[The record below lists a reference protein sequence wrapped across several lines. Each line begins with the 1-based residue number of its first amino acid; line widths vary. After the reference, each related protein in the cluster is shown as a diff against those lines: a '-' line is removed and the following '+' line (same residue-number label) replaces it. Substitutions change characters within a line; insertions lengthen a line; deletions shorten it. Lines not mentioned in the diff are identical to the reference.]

1 MFGFRDESATE
12 GSHAVPGSMHRDA
25 AHSHQRRSAH
35 LAIMGRLLLLL
46 LPVLPVTAADHLN
59 GFDAAEPSWQV
70 VIANAADAR
79 VRVQRR
85 NRFIRHSGQASE
97 NIEIDA
103 FRDNPT
109 IRLEHALPPS
119 APIEDLELSLQMRSS
134 HTGAVV
140 SLRLVFPKQVDPRSN
155 QTLTAL
161 LRGEAYLDPGD
172 WQTLRVDV
180 SNEAL
185 RNRITRLRAELQ
197 GKSLDLENAFFDRVV
212 VETRLRKGT
221 TEFFF
226 DDLRWTG
233 YASPQRDIVPVNAEV
248 RPQRRRVEMRH
259 DRILID
265 GRPSIPIFAPHHGE
279 PASRLREI
287 GINVVWVDNYQDRDH
302 ILDLQQHGLWA
313 MATPPRGIASAP
325 DASGKVVIKLD
336 GFERENPNPG
346 ILFWYLGTRIPGD
359 AREIVDSQVRLVRS
373 EDKLQRPIFA
383 DIGGGGLER
392 SYSRVLDGVGL
403 TLHPL
408 QTAYSTLDYR
418 RFLSLKIRQLL
429 PGTFVTTW
437 IQTEIEPEDGVL
449 KSPLPVV
456 EPEQIRLLTWTALS
470 AGVRGIGYWKST
482 SFDSTFPGARERELI
497 IAIISQEIE
506 LLEPWLATR
515 SVIEHRTVP
524 ISGISTAGKGRR
536 FDPDRNNV
544 SGVGA
549 IEQRQRAAEL
559 RAQREKQASGKPRQE
574 SIELSLIHGPNGQ
587 LLMPIWHD
595 PDTQFVPGQMASR
608 NLEMVIPGIE
618 DTATIWE
625 LSTTGV
631 RTVPSTSSPSGKH
644 IRLDRFDQ
652 VAALVVSTD
661 PNWGNILRSRINT
674 IKVRSAALW
683 LELAKAR
690 LERVRKVDHE
700 LQLLGAGQPDGP
712 QLLDQAAMYI
722 KAAERDYQRNVTMRP
737 DSGQPTRSGFPQ
749 SHLDVA
755 SIRWNAEA
763 ALQTLRILQRAH
775 WDEAIAGRGS
785 PLSSPYTACFQTLPE
800 HWRLVR
806 RIGASPVAGI
816 ENRLPSGSFERT
828 DSRQMLDE
836 GWRNIQPELEGIRA
850 AVEITTLQGSKNS
863 ILRMLSLKTT
873 EGEPPITLPA
883 TPLALET
890 PPVSVEP
897 GQIVHISG
905 RIRIPYPVSSTLEGV
920 TLGENLTG
928 TRLRWT
934 EADQWESFEMIRE
947 VNSAAD
953 LKLRLTLHGLG
964 EVWFDD
970 LKIVVS
976 DLAPPRRS

>member
-1 MFGFRDESATE
+1 
-12 GSHAVPGSMHRDA
+12 VLLLVLLL
-25 AHSHQRRSAH
+25 AHSTR
-35 LAIMGRLLLLL
+35 
-46 LPVLPVTAADHLN
+46 AADYVN
-59 GFDAAEPSWQV
+59 GFDTAEPSWQV
-70 VIANAADAR
+70 AIANAADAR
-79 VRVQRR
+79 VRMHRR
-85 NRFIRHSGQASE
+85 HRFIRHSGQASE

-109 IRLEHALPPS
+109 IRLEHALPPA
-119 APIEDLELSLQMRSS
+119 APIEDLELSMQMRSS
-134 HTGAVV
+134 QTGAVI
-140 SLRLVFPKQVDPRSN
+140 SLRLVFPEQIDPRTN
-155 QTLTAL
+155 EVLTAL
-161 LRGEAYLDPGD
+161 LRGETYLDSGD
-172 WQTLRVDV
+172 WQKLRVDV
-180 SNEAL
+180 SNEVL
-185 RNRITRLRAELQ
+185 RSRITRLRAELQ
-197 GKSLDLENAFFDRVV
+197 GQSLDLDNAYFDRVV
-212 VETRLRKGT
+212 IETRLRKGA

-226 DDLRWTG
+226 DDLHWTG
-233 YASPQRDIVPVNAEV
+233 YASPQREITPVNAEV

-259 DRILID
+259 DRIVID

-279 PASRLREI
+279 PANRLREI
-287 GINVVWVDNYQDRDH
+287 GINVVWVDDYQDRDH
-302 ILDLQQHGLWA
+302 ILELQQHGLWA
-313 MATPPRGIASAP
+313 MATPPRGSASAP
-325 DASGKVVIKLD
+325 DSSGKVVIKLD
-336 GFERENPNPG
+336 GFQQENPNPG
-346 ILFWYLGTRIPGD
+346 ILFWYLGTRIPGE

-373 EDKLQRPIFA
+373 EDTLQRPIFA
-383 DIGGGGLER
+383 DIGKGGLER

-437 IQTEIEPEDGVL
+437 IQTEIEPENGVL
-449 KSPLPVV
+449 QSPLPVV

-524 ISGISTAGKGRR
+524 IASTGSTDRTRR
-536 FDPDRNNV
+536 FKPDENDV

-549 IEQRQRAAEL
+549 IEQRQRAAQL
-559 RAQREKQASGKPRQE
+559 RADRQKQANTPARRG
-574 SIELSLIHGPNGQ
+574 SIELALIHGPNGQ
-587 LLMPIWHD
+587 LLIPIWHD
-595 PDTQFVPGQMASR
+595 PETQFVPGQMATR
-608 NLEMVIPGIE
+608 NLDMVIPGIE
-618 DTATIWE
+618 DTATVWE

-631 RTVPSTSSPSGKH
+631 RTVPCTSSPSGKH

-683 LELAKAR
+683 LELARAR
-690 LERVRKVDHE
+690 LERVRDVDRE
-700 LQLLGAGQPDGP
+700 LQLLGVGQPDGP

-722 KAAERDYQRNVTMRP
+722 KAAERDYHRNVTMRP
-737 DSGQPTRSGFPQ
+737 DSGQPTREGYPQ
-749 SHLDVA
+749 SSLDVA

-763 ALQTLRILQRAH
+763 ALQALRILQRAH
-775 WDEAIAGRGS
+775 WNKAIEGRGS

-806 RIGASPVAGI
+806 RIGSSPVTGI
-816 ENRLPSGSFERT
+816 ENRLPSGDFEQT
-828 DSRQMLDE
+828 DSRQMVDE
-836 GWRNIQPELEGIRA
+836 GWRNIQHELEGIRA
-850 AVEITTLQGSKNS
+850 AVEITTLQGSQNS
-863 ILRMLSLKTT
+863 ILRMVSLKTT

-883 TPLALET
+883 PPLALET
-890 PPVSVEP
+890 PPVNVVP

-905 RIRIPYPVSSTLEGV
+905 RIRIPYPVRSTLEGV
-920 TLGENLTG
+920 TLSENLTG

-934 EADQWESFEMIRE
+934 DADSWQPFEMIRE
-947 VNSAAD
+947 VTSDTD

-976 DLAPPRRS
+976 DLAPRSVNN